1 MKLIK
6 FLSIFLFLGFVFNS
20 CSSSESD
27 DEPVIGGGTE
37 ITSITLSSNTT
48 STYVGE
54 TVTFTVTG
62 NTGADLTAQSSI
74 QVNGTGITGNTF
86 APSEGGTFAIVATY
100 NSITSNEVSVT
111 FTVPT
116 VQSVTIT
123 SDYSSMFIGNSVS
136 FTATATYDN
145 GAEEDKTS
153 ECEFFVDGVAMTGSE
168 YTGVA
173 EGTVTIEAVFD
184 SVTSNQI
191 SVQVV
196 EMNLPAGGF
205 SKKGVI
211 EDYTGTWCGWCPRL
225 SHAASLVEDATD
237 RVITVGV
244 HIGDVMENSFG
255 SQLQSAFNVTGFP
268 TAYVDRSSTWAYP
281 EPNNVAQAVNAGE
294 GTVDMGLEVSSTL
307 SGSNMDITITTGFL
321 VEMNDVKIVVFV
333 LEDGII
339 EPQENYTSYY
349 GGADVISDFEHN
361 GVLRYSATDVL
372 GDSTPSTVGSHEE
385 TYSVDLSSYGVEDY
399 EKTTVLAMLVDNT
412 GKVVLNAQFAE
423 VNQTQNF
430 D

>member
-123 SDYSSMFIGNSVS
+123 SDYGSMFIGKSVS

-173 EGTVTIEAVFD
+173 
-184 SVTSNQI
+184 
-191 SVQVV
+191 
-196 EMNLPAGGF
+196 
-205 SKKGVI
+205 
-211 EDYTGTWCGWCPRL
+211 
-225 SHAASLVEDATD
+225 
-237 RVITVGV
+237 
-244 HIGDVMENSFG
+244 
-255 SQLQSAFNVTGFP
+255 
-268 TAYVDRSSTWAYP
+268 
-281 EPNNVAQAVNAGE
+281 
-294 GTVDMGLEVSSTL
+294 
-307 SGSNMDITITTGFL
+307 
-321 VEMNDVKIVVFV
+321 
-333 LEDGII
+333 
-339 EPQENYTSYY
+339 
-349 GGADVISDFEHN
+349 
-361 GVLRYSATDVL
+361 
-372 GDSTPSTVGSHEE
+372 
-385 TYSVDLSSYGVEDY
+385 
-399 EKTTVLAMLVDNT
+399 
-412 GKVVLNAQFAE
+412 
-423 VNQTQNF
+423 
-430 D
+430 